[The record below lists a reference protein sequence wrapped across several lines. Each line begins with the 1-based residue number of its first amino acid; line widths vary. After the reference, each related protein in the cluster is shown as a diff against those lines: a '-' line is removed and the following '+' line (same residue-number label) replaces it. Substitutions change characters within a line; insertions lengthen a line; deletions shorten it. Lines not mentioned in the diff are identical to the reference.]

1 MQARFCS
8 VLCETVGDKDTLL
21 NSRSLILPFEGM
33 ILFLTF
39 SPTTDDTIRT
49 SLPKEIRL
57 ALRSHK
63 ALFYQGGLLLTVT
76 SSIAASPAFIF
87 QIALLT
93 LLCLEHSD
101 HVPTP
106 IERPRQ
112 ISDVI
117 ADITPQGHAPRLRR
131 LLSTVNEDPIE
142 GTRPLPRL
150 TPTLV
155 PEGHAL
161 AWTYAGNVRTLRPNK
176 NLSFCPGAIL
186 DGEHQ
191 PFLVGSRAMHTHLC
205 QNLLLSLANPRVYH
219 SALHSGSDSKK

>member
-76 SSIAASPAFIF
+76 FCRGIIGLHLPDSLARIN
-87 QIALLT
+87 
-93 LLCLEHSD
+93 
-101 HVPTP
+101 
-106 IERPRQ
+106 
-112 ISDVI
+112 
-117 ADITPQGHAPRLRR
+117 LR
-131 LLSTVNEDPIE
+131 
-142 GTRPLPRL
+142 GTRWP
-150 TPTLV
+150 V
-155 PEGHAL
+155 SHA
-161 AWTYAGNVRTLRPNK
+161 
-176 NLSFCPGAIL
+176 
-186 DGEHQ
+186 H
-191 PFLVGSRAMHTHLC
+191 
-205 QNLLLSLANPRVYH
+205 
-219 SALHSGSDSKK
+219 